1 MDKLF
6 PTLSVLFFFC
16 CPSSAQ
22 LQEDS
27 LKTKW
32 AFSVN
37 GYYYFVPEENS
48 LTLITTADHN
58 KLHFE
63 ARYNYEDHE
72 TASAFA
78 GWRLAANGE
87 AELEVVPMLGIVF
100 GNTNGL
106 APALELSA
114 AFRKFDF
121 YSESEYVFDFSGK
134 ENNFLY
140 TWGELAINIKSFRT
154 GLSWQRT
161 LLYQTDY
168 DIQHGVFAEYSFG
181 KLTAGTYYFN
191 PFSGDDVVIISLGFD
206 F

>member
-1 MDKLF
+1 MGKLF
-6 PTLSVLFFFC
+6 LALSVFFFFC
-16 CPSSAQ
+16 SPSFAQ
-22 LQEDS
+22 LQQDS
-27 LKTKW
+27 LKSKW
-32 AFSVN
+32 TFSAN
-37 GYYYFVPEENS
+37 GYYYIVPDDNS
-48 LTLITTADHN
+48 LTFIATADHK

-63 ARYNYEDHE
+63 ARYNYEDRK
-72 TASAFA
+72 TASTFA
-78 GWRLAANGE
+78 GWRIAANGE
-87 AELEVVPMLGIVF
+87 VELEVVPMLGIVF

-106 APALELSA
+106 APGLELSA
-114 AFRKFDF
+114 TFRKFDF

-181 KLTAGTYYFN
+181 KLTAGAYYFN
-191 PFSGDDVVIISLGFD
+191 PFSGEDVVIISLGID

>member
-1 MDKLF
+1 MAKTFVALPLLLF
-6 PTLSVLFFFC
+6 VC
-16 CPSSAQ
+16 CSLAAQ
-22 LQEDS
+22 PKDS
-27 LKTKW
+27 LTSKW
-32 AFSVN
+32 SFSAN
-37 GYYYFVPEENS
+37 SYYYIVPGDNS
-48 LTLITTADHN
+48 LTFIATADHK

-63 ARYNYEDHE
+63 ARYNYEDDK

-78 GWRLAANGE
+78 GWRFVANGE

-106 APALELSA
+106 APGLELSA
-114 AFRKFDF
+114 SFRKFDF
-121 YSESEYVFDFSGK
+121 YSESEYVFDFSGQ

-168 DIQHGVFAEYSFG
+168 EIQHGVFAEYSFG
-181 KLTAGTYYFN
+181 KLTAGAYYFN
-191 PFSGDDVVIISLGFD
+191 PFSNDDVVIISLGID